1 MEREIPRAG
10 KSASFWMRLA
20 VRVTILLIAVPCT
33 ALAADNA
40 VGITATLIG
49 GDPGSSYFRM
59 TFTCYGTPVC
69 TGVFTVA
76 ERDSN
81 CTNDFTFSGTITL
94 TGVDLS
100 HPGTFSGTATPS
112 VNSSSPFNATPA
124 PCNYTLHAGNTIG
137 YTGTWDGTQGT
148 LARTTSGDSF
158 TGAFTAT
165 GVAPPPTFPMTVTA
179 DVTPTTSNVS
189 AQIQPRSQDA
199 GTAQSVFVF
208 AYAPQSI
215 VAGGKRAP
223 IGGSTPVR
231 LLDGADPC
239 VLAQVDPSGQ
249 VRGVTPA
256 TMQAYTTTVL
266 GSQGQAVTIL
276 NNVATPNVA
285 GATMFVGYGSS
296 AASMLSNGV
305 YQGAVNIPG
314 ASQCAVNLAAA
325 AAPKTPG
332 LLTGLWFNA
341 SESGWG
347 IHFTQRGTNTFA
359 AWYTYDGAGKPKWYV
374 STCAGAT
381 GTSGA
386 CSGTLYEVSGPSY
399 FGGSFD
405 PSLVHATSAGT
416 LQIAFR
422 DANNATMTY
431 TAAGQTRT
439 VAVVREPLST
449 GTTPPAVDYTDI
461 WWNPAESG
469 WGMAVTQ
476 QYGVTFVAWYVYDA
490 AGKPTW
496 LVSTCLMSGASCSGP
511 LYRTTGPALGPTF
524 NPAQV
529 QASIAGTI
537 SVNFTDANNAAF
549 SYTVDGVSGSKAVT
563 RQVF

>member
-1 MEREIPRAG
+1 MEHETPRAREA
-10 KSASFWMRLA
+10 ASFRTRLA
-20 VRVTILLIAVPCT
+20 ARVAILLIAVPCT
-33 ALAADNA
+33 ALAGNA
-40 VGITATLIG
+40 VGITATSIN
-49 GDPGSSYFRM
+49 GDTAGSYFRM

-69 TGVFTVA
+69 TGVFTIA

-81 CTNDFTFSGTITL
+81 CTNDFTFSGTLTL
-94 TGVDLS
+94 NGVDLS
-100 HPGTFSGTATPS
+100 HPGSFSGTGMQS
-112 VNSSSPFNATPA
+112 VDSSSPFNMTPA
-124 PCNYTLHAGNTIG
+124 PCNYTLHAGNTFG

-148 LARTTSGDSF
+148 LAGGGPGAPAF
-158 TGAFTAT
+158 AFTAT

-189 AQIQPRSQDA
+189 AQIQPRAQDA
-199 GTAQSVFVF
+199 GTTQSVFVF

-231 LLDGADPC
+231 LLDGANPC
-239 VLAQVDPSGQ
+239 VLAQVDASGQ
-249 VRGVTPA
+249 VRGVTA
-256 TMQAYTTTVL
+256 STMQAFTTNVL
-266 GSQGQAVTIL
+266 GSQGQSVTIL

-296 AASMLSNGV
+296 GTSMLSNGV

-325 AAPKTPG
+325 AAPKTPDV
-332 LLTGLWFNA
+332 LTGLWFNA

-359 AWYTYDGAGKPKWYV
+359 AWYTYDSAGKPKWYV
-374 STCAGAT
+374 ATCAGAT
-381 GTSGA
+381 GASGT
-386 CSGTLYEVSGPSY
+386 CSGTLYEVSGPNY
-399 FGGSFD
+399 FGGGFD
-405 PSLVHATSAGT
+405 PSLVHATGAGT
-416 LQIAFR
+416 VQIAFR

-439 VAVVREPLST
+439 VAVVREPLSA
-449 GTTPPAVDYTDI
+449 GTNPPAVDYTDI
-461 WWNPAESG
+461 WWNPGESG

-476 QYGVTFVAWYVYDA
+476 QYGVTFIAWYVYDA

-496 LVSTCLMSGASCSGP
+496 LVSTCLMSGTSCSGP
-511 LYRTTGPALGPTF
+511 LYRTTGPAFGPTF
-524 NPAQV
+524 NPTQV

-537 SVNFTDANNAAF
+537 SVNFTDANNAALN
-549 SYTVDGVSGSKAVT
+549 YTVDGVSGSKAVT
-563 RQVF
+563 RQIF